1 MLLGAEADAS
11 ALRGMHVREDL
22 RGRGL
27 SRLLLAVWLALCSEA
42 SLTPATKVINK
53 PYLALTLQRFG
64 FAPTNRRGQVRV
76 FPGTR
81 RLQNCRGWQDER
93 GSPAAGEFRST
104 FVRTDFE
111 LADAAARDAAVE
123 AALGGE
129 RFTLEADAAAVRRA
143 LTLRGGAWS
152 APKPRK
158 PTPTEAGALAASPSA
173 SRSRQRRRRRCMAT
187 SPSARRRRGASAS
200 CRARRFRCTRACR
213 ALAAAA
219 AATFVVDY
227 AIAYPEYGA
236 RGAVPRRPSCAPPSA
251 PPPPRAR
258 APTGWSRASRA
269 SARG

>member
-1 MLLGAEADAS
+1 MLGAEADAS

-42 SLTPATKVINK
+42 GLTPATKVINK

-129 RFTLEADAAAVRRA
+129 RFALEAGAAAVRRA
-143 LTLRGGAWS
+143 LALRGSAWS
-152 APKPRK
+152 AEAAK
-158 PTPTEAGALAASPSA
+158 PTPTEAGALGGFAVASLAPTKTQALYGDIAVRTAGVAQRVMSRKKIPVYACRAPSPPPPPPLSSTMPSHPGMARAARRETTIVRA
-173 SRSRQRRRRRCMAT
+173 AGRRRRRAHAADRWV
-187 SPSARRRRGASAS
+187 ARVQS
-200 CRARRFRCTRACR
+200 C
-213 ALAAAA
+213 
-219 AATFVVDY
+219 
-227 AIAYPEYGA
+227 A
-236 RGAVPRRPSCAPPSA
+236 RG
-251 PPPPRAR
+251 
-258 APTGWSRASRA
+258 
-269 SARG
+269 